1 MVKKMTVRGLMLDCN
16 FDRDLARCILALSKA
31 EITTEVERAF
41 DALRDADEKD
51 GGEVRSLLVKA
62 MNYFDTYAIPIVS
75 IRLKLINIL
84 GEFHG
89 LEYLGETASGTEVEF
104 FNAGDIYVPTIFFIN
119 GEFYIDSYG
128 DYLQSHP
135 KFNLFEGYDR
145 GY

>member
-1 MVKKMTVRGLMLDCN
+1 MKKMTLRGLQLDCN
-16 FDRDLARCILALSKA
+16 FDLDLARCILTLSKA
-31 EITTEVERAF
+31 ETTGDVTQ
-41 DALRDADEKD
+41 ALHTLLCADKED
-51 GGEVRSLLVKA
+51 EGEVRSLLVKA

-89 LEYLGETASGTEVEF
+89 LEYLGETAKGTEVEF

>member
-1 MVKKMTVRGLMLDCN
+1 MKKMTVRGLMLDGN
-16 FDRDLARCILALSKA
+16 FDRDLAKCILALSKA
-31 EITTEVERAF
+31 EITNEIERAF
-41 DALRDADEKD
+41 DALRDADQEN
-51 GGEVRSLLVKA
+51 GGELRGLLIKA
-62 MNYFDTYAIPIVS
+62 MNYFDTHSTAIVS